1 MGPLCP
7 CHLEGTFYENYWNIL
22 LTPLFIRDRIN
33 ISANEEYVDIDSYN
47 EEHDN
52 MDNVTINSDDAPD
65 SIEED
70 DSSKF

>member
-1 MGPLCP
+1 M
-7 CHLEGTFYENYWNIL
+7 
-22 LTPLFIRDRIN
+22 LTPLLIRDRIN

>member
-1 MGPLCP
+1 MKI
-7 CHLEGTFYENYWNIL
+7 EK
-22 LTPLFIRDRIN
+22 PLFIRDRIN